1 MSTNV
6 LTLVSVPAIL
16 ALVNLAKG
24 LGLSGKWAA
33 LVAVVLGAGLAVAQ
47 GQLGAM
53 PWFQDL
59 IQGVLLGLSA
69 AGLYDLAA
77 PAGRERGAAY
87 TGKHGGEIE

>member
-1 MSTNV
+1 MSANV

-47 GQLGAM
+47 GQLGAL

-69 AGLYDLAA
+69 AGLSAS
-77 PAGRERGAAY
+77 
-87 TGKHGGEIE
+87 GG

>member
-47 GQLGAM
+47 GQLGAVA
-53 PWFQDL
+53 WFQDL

-69 AGLYDLAA
+69 AGLYDIAA
-77 PAGRERGAAY
+77 PVGRERGAAY

>member
-47 GQLGAM
+47 GQLGGL

-87 TGKHGGEIE
+87 TGKHGGEVE

>member
-47 GQLGAM
+47 GQLGAL

-77 PAGRERGAAY
+77 PAVRERGAAY

>member
-1 MSTNV
+1 MSANV

-47 GQLGAM
+47 GQLGAL

-69 AGLYDLAA
+69 AGLYDIAA
-77 PAGRERGAAY
+77 PTVRERTQY